1 MRTVIGVLAILFGLQ
16 ALAQDAEWNRTVE
29 AAKQEGLLVIGGPPA
44 RALRS
49 ALTDEFTKA
58 YPELKIEYVGG
69 FPHELEPRILQERG
83 AGRFLWDV
91 YISGAPS
98 AIFTLK
104 AKGAL
109 DPILP
114 ALMLPEVKDEKKWIG
129 GFRPGAGFADKAPP
143 LTFFMF
149 DGTASA
155 LVHVNRKLV
164 GKDELKTFKDLLDP
178 KWKGK
183 IVMPDPN
190 VHTTTAVWLSNLER
204 VMGTQQ
210 YRPFVERLA
219 GQVVLAESFL
229 PVAQKVIVGEY
240 PLGISY
246 VKYVHVF
253 GQEGAPLDY
262 VRLNPVLAE
271 AHHVAVGAK
280 APHPNAARLFVDT
293 FTSRVGLLA
302 LARAGEFVLV
312 PGVYPPIKDADKLR
326 IVMMEDLD
334 EAALKRFRDQVGA
347 IFARR

>member
-1 MRTVIGVLAILFGLQ
+1 MRASLVRRLLACTAGLVLLILSVPAAGQQSDLVAGAKREGRVVVYGSMESDIFEVIQKIFEGRHGIPVEYFRAASNRVMDRVLTEARAGRPLYDVVLTNRSPMLILKGEGLFGRYVSPSYETYPAATKDRDGILSPSYRVVVVSI
-16 ALAQDAEWNRTVE
+16 LYNTRLVKPEDAP
-29 AAKQEGLLVIGGPPA
+29 K
-44 RALRS
+44 S
-49 ALTDEFTKA
+49 LT
-58 YPELKIEYVGG
+58 
-69 FPHELEPRILQERG
+69 
-83 AGRFLWDV
+83 
-91 YISGAPS
+91 
-98 AIFTLK
+98 
-104 AKGAL
+104 
-109 DPILP
+109 
-114 ALMLPEVKDEKKWIG
+114 
-129 GFRPGAGFADKAPP
+129 
-143 LTFFMF
+143 
-149 DGTASA
+149 
-155 LVHVNRKLV
+155 
-164 GKDELKTFKDLLDP
+164 DLLDP

-204 VMGTQQ
+204 VMGAQA

-219 GQVVLAESFL
+219 AQVVLAESFL

-262 VRLNPVLAE
+262 VRINPVLAE

-347 IFARR
+347 IFAKR

>member
-1 MRTVIGVLAILFGLQ
+1 MRGSTLRRLLVWTIGLVLLTLAAPTVGQSDLVGAAKREGRVVVYGSMESDIFEVIQKIFEGRHGIPVDYFRAASNRVMDRVLTESRAGRPLYDVVLTNRSPMLILKGEGLFGRYVSPSYETYPAATRDRDGVLSPSYRVVVVSILYNTRLVKP
-16 ALAQDAEWNRTVE
+16 EE
-29 AAKQEGLLVIGGPPA
+29 APK
-44 RALRS
+44 S
-49 ALTDEFTKA
+49 LT
-58 YPELKIEYVGG
+58 
-69 FPHELEPRILQERG
+69 
-83 AGRFLWDV
+83 
-91 YISGAPS
+91 
-98 AIFTLK
+98 
-104 AKGAL
+104 
-109 DPILP
+109 
-114 ALMLPEVKDEKKWIG
+114 
-129 GFRPGAGFADKAPP
+129 
-143 LTFFMF
+143 
-149 DGTASA
+149 
-155 LVHVNRKLV
+155 
-164 GKDELKTFKDLLDP
+164 DLLDP

>member
-1 MRTVIGVLAILFGLQ
+1 MRGSILRWMLVWTAGLVLLTLALPAAGQPELISAAKREGRVVVYGSIESDIFEVIQKIFEGRYGIPVEYFRAASNRVMDRVLTESRAGRPLYDVVLTNRSPMLILKGEGVFGRYISPTYETYPAATRDRDGILSPSYRVVVVSILFNTRL
-16 ALAQDAEWNRTVE
+16 
-29 AAKQEGLLVIGGPPA
+29 
-44 RALRS
+44 
-49 ALTDEFTKA
+49 
-58 YPELKIEYVGG
+58 
-69 FPHELEPRILQERG
+69 
-83 AGRFLWDV
+83 
-91 YISGAPS
+91 
-98 AIFTLK
+98 LK
-104 AKGAL
+104 A
-109 DPILP
+109 
-114 ALMLPEVKDEKKWIG
+114 EE
-129 GFRPGAGFADKAPP
+129 APRS
-143 LTFFMF
+143 LT
-149 DGTASA
+149 
-155 LVHVNRKLV
+155 
-164 GKDELKTFKDLLDP
+164 DLLDP

-204 VMGTQQ
+204 IMGTQ

-219 GQVVLAESFL
+219 GQVILAESFL
-229 PVAQKVIVGEY
+229 PVAQKVITGEY

-262 VRLNPVLAE
+262 VRINPVLAE

-280 APHPNAARLFVDT
+280 APHPSAARLFVDT

-326 IVMMEDLD
+326 IVLMDDLD

-347 IFARR
+347 IFAKR

>member
-1 MRTVIGVLAILFGLQ
+1 MRGSTLRRLLVWTIGLVLLTLAVPAVGQSDLVGAAKREGRVVVYGSMESDIFEVIQKIFEGRHGIPVDYFRAASNRVMDRVLTESRAGRPLYDVVLTNRSPMLILKGEGLFGRYVSPSYETYPAATWDRDGVLSPSYRVVVVSILYNTRLVKP
-16 ALAQDAEWNRTVE
+16 EE
-29 AAKQEGLLVIGGPPA
+29 APK
-44 RALRS
+44 S
-49 ALTDEFTKA
+49 LT
-58 YPELKIEYVGG
+58 
-69 FPHELEPRILQERG
+69 
-83 AGRFLWDV
+83 
-91 YISGAPS
+91 
-98 AIFTLK
+98 
-104 AKGAL
+104 
-109 DPILP
+109 
-114 ALMLPEVKDEKKWIG
+114 
-129 GFRPGAGFADKAPP
+129 
-143 LTFFMF
+143 
-149 DGTASA
+149 
-155 LVHVNRKLV
+155 
-164 GKDELKTFKDLLDP
+164 DLLDP